1 VWPGTGPSVQLSPS
15 PSPRRIEAIAAPRTA
30 CRSCCRRRHAGRR
43 PSLSLSALS
52 SSPRRNEEKTVGA
65 RPLVVMHVPRKSE
78 FFNVDENKY
87 SQHVDENASW
97 MTTDLFNLFYERIYL
112 IESRTQWLLNFWPA
126 RSCARRAHGQFFRL
140 GCPQHNFWCRRY

>member
-1 VWPGTGPSVQLSPS
+1 LIPLCDKKIIYFYISCCQITLKCIFLSADGQQRLIFENKKIFSSDLNPCDPEPGPSVQLSA
-15 PSPRRIEAIAAPRTA
+15 SPRWIEAIAAPRTA

-87 SQHVDENASW
+87 SQHVDENAS
-97 MTTDLFNLFYERIYL
+97 
-112 IESRTQWLLNFWPA
+112 
-126 RSCARRAHGQFFRL
+126 
-140 GCPQHNFWCRRY
+140 